1 MRPPNLR
8 HHTKAPILILIALT
22 LSSILVAQEPSPP
35 PAKPAGPP
43 VELSLIVTNS
53 AKKSVDSIAKEDVRI
68 SEDKVEQTV
77 LSVERD
83 ERPVD
88 CVLAIDS
95 TGSVRSM
102 IPTVME
108 SARLV
113 IVNRRPD
120 DEILVER
127 FVSSEKIQSV
137 QDFTRDEKA
146 LLVALDKFYVE
157 RGQSAVIDAL
167 YVAASTFAKFNK
179 TSKDR
184 RRVIVIISDGEDRR
198 SFYKLDALI
207 KMLRQT
213 GVQVFALGLVIELDK
228 QPFFVGKNP
237 REKAEKL
244 LETVTSETGGRVF
257 FPENKS
263 ELFDS
268 IQQIITDL
276 RGQFRL
282 RYQATNTEKKGF
294 RKVEVKLISAA
305 GEKRTAIVPRGY
317 ESKF

>member
-1 MRPPNLR
+1 LR
-8 HHTKAPILILIALT
+8 HHTKAPILTLIAFA

-35 PAKPAGPP
+35 AAKPAGPT
-43 VELSLIVTNS
+43 VELSMIVTNS

-68 SEDKVEQTV
+68 IEDKAEQTV

-120 DEILVER
+120 DEILIER
-127 FVSSEKIQSV
+127 FVSSEKIESV
-137 QDFTRDEKA
+137 QDFTRDERA

-167 YVAASTFAKFNK
+167 YVAASSFAKFNK

-228 QPFFVGKNP
+228 QPFFVGKNS

-282 RYQATNTEKKGF
+282 RYQASNPEKKGF
-294 RKVEVKLISAA
+294 RKVEVKLISS
-305 GEKRTAIVPRGY
+305 GEKWKAIVPRGY
-317 ESKF
+317 EGKF